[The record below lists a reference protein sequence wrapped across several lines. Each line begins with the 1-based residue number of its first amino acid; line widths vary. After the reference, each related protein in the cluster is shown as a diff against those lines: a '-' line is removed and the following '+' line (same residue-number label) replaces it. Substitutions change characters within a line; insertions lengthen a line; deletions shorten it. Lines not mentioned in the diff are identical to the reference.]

1 MSDPICDIFPD
12 EPQCQVE
19 EPEPA
24 PEPEDDVVEDEDDG
38 AEEEAPAEEEDAEP
52 AEKVDYSEAAAT
64 AVASWTAVK
73 EMSSFAMLSPM
84 KGNVTLLMV
93 ALGGAMY
100 SALEAFRYRSAST
113 YYDFAKIDTDS
124 NLYKTSDT
132 IRLYGGVA
140 IGGLLTVTS
149 LMAVLGISPLLNGMA
164 WMYGSLA
171 MMVVSMI
178 VGVTRFMAYENAYGH
193 ASNTTT
199 TTYNSAGNNL
209 MSTIRW
215 DSIED
220 AGHEAAAMLALYGA
234 MESVHYGLWNAK
246 TDEERATAIAEW
258 EETVA
263 VRAEEIAAARVAA
276 PAEEEE
282 GEEAE
287 EGEEGA
293 EGEEAAEGEEGAE
306 EGEEEEGAE
315 EEAAE

>member
-1 MSDPICDIFPD
+1 
-12 EPQCQVE
+12 
-19 EPEPA
+19 
-24 PEPEDDVVEDEDDG
+24 
-38 AEEEAPAEEEDAEP
+38 
-52 AEKVDYSEAAAT
+52 
-64 AVASWTAVK
+64 
-73 EMSSFAMLSPM
+73 MLSPTM
-84 KGNVTLLMV
+84 GNVTLLMV
-93 ALGGAMY
+93 ALGTAMG
-100 SALEAFRYRSAST
+100 SALEALRYRSAST

-124 NLYKTSDT
+124 NLYKTSDSV
-132 IRLYGGVA
+132 RLYGGLA

-171 MMVVSMI
+171 MMVVGMI
-178 VGVTRFMAYENAYGH
+178 VGVTRFMAYDNAYGH

-199 TTYNSAGNNL
+199 TTYNSAGTTL
-209 MSTIRW
+209 MGAIIT

-220 AGHEAAAMLALYGA
+220 AAHEAAAMLALYGA

-306 EGEEEEGAE
+306 EGEEEGAE